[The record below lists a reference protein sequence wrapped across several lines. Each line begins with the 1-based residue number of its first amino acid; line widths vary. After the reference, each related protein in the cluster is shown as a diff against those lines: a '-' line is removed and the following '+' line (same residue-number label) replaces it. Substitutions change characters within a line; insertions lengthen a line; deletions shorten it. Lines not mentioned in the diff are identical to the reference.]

1 MQTIFNENKLYQ
13 IIPLEVLRR
22 TQKVYFDNVPIIQGL
37 SAIDRVIH
45 EPYAFSPGSIEEVVR
60 PWYMH
65 PHQDDNL
72 LVLFGTR
79 IVELYTKEH
88 GKVETF
94 EITPEEI
101 RMNGTVIFEGAA
113 LFGWPPYVF
122 HRVESKDKGSA
133 SLNFA
138 RHFEGFD
145 IQTNFNIYDLDINT
159 GEYKVIRNG
168 HLDQP
173 SSIKISSIVFS

>member
-1 MQTIFNENKLYQ
+1 MNTIIRGEGLYQ

-22 TQKVYFDNVPIIQGL
+22 TKSVYFDNIPIIEGL

-45 EPYAFSPGSIEEVVR
+45 EPHAFSPGSIGEVSR

-94 EITPEEI
+94 EVTPQEV
-101 RMNGTVIFEGAA
+101 RMNGEVIFEGAA

-122 HRVESKDKGSA
+122 HRVESKEQGSA

-145 IQTNFNIYDLDINT
+145 IKTNFTIYDLDTET
-159 GEYKVIRNG
+159 GAYRVIREG

-173 SSIKISSIVFS
+173 SFHSQKG